1 MRNIILMVAG
11 VWLFLLGL
19 FMTVDIGGIDIVI
32 CAKCGRF
39 VDLLIGII
47 TMALGAVTVA
57 AGARQRTVA
66 M

>member
-39 VDLLIGII
+39 VDLLIGVI